1 MFANITQTQERR
13 ILRYIVTVGCAAF
26 IALWFN
32 WPLAFCTPLLTAKFI
47 VDKPQF
53 HVLHVKQLGYALI
66 STAVIGFL
74 VSTGLPEY
82 KIAFLTV
89 FSLGML
95 WGYYLFTDPKWV
107 MFATFLMIA
116 LILIPS
122 VTIIDQQAALDVGVG
137 FAFSGIVAV
146 ALYGLSHVYF
156 PEQEEHTF
164 EGFPPSPL
172 SKEARWNAATRAWM
186 MSFPLVCLYFYF
198 QLSQILLTVAFV
210 MLLSLMATSDKAGKT
225 SMFFV
230 ASNMLG
236 GLLAFAAFVT
246 ISLVPNLY
254 IYMLVTMVVIALLG
268 TKIYTEPAKAPI
280 YATAF
285 TGFMVLM
292 GTSMSNGALDD
303 KFYVRILQLLF
314 VVAYMVFM
322 TYFFESRGKLK
333 AH

>member
-1 MFANITQTQERR
+1 
-13 ILRYIVTVGCAAF
+13 
-26 IALWFN
+26 
-32 WPLAFCTPLLTAKFI
+32 
-47 VDKPQF
+47 
-53 HVLHVKQLGYALI
+53 
-66 STAVIGFL
+66 
-74 VSTGLPEY
+74 
-82 KIAFLTV
+82 
-89 FSLGML
+89 
-95 WGYYLFTDPKWV
+95 
-107 MFATFLMIA
+107 
-116 LILIPS
+116 
-122 VTIIDQQAALDVGVG
+122 
-137 FAFSGIVAV
+137 
-146 ALYGLSHVYF
+146 
-156 PEQEEHTF
+156 
-164 EGFPPSPL
+164 
-172 SKEARWNAATRAWM
+172 
-186 MSFPLVCLYFYF
+186 
-198 QLSQILLTVAFV
+198 AFV